1 MTVDVDVYDSEG
13 EKVDI
18 DILPGIKYFSII
30 SSLSSRLRKLHY
42 KNQYKEDG
50 GERQIFPDPEH
61 QRPPGFSECPGMCYS
76 YTEPRG
82 ELYHDLK
89 VAKRL
94 DLLNRRGR
102 APIIYHQV
110 SANKS
115 YSVLFMD
122 MRVYTRDE
130 GEYEDKAIDPP
141 K

>member
-1 MTVDVDVYDSEG
+1 MIKQAYPDSAKNLHRFTMTVDVDVYDSEG

-18 DILPGIKYFSII
+18 DILPGNSTIKI
-30 SSLSSRLRKLHY
+30 STKRMEEKDKSFQTLNIS
-42 KNQYKEDG
+42 
-50 GERQIFPDPEH
+50 DPLAT
-61 QRPPGFSECPGMCYS
+61 QNV
-76 YTEPRG
+76 
-82 ELYHDLK
+82 L

-94 DLLNRRGR
+94 DLLDRRGR

>member
-18 DILPGIKYFSII
+18 DILPGKQYFSPLLPSVVTTSHI
-30 SSLSSRLRKLHY
+30 SGNSTIKISTKRMEEKDKSFQTLNIS
-42 KNQYKEDG
+42 
-50 GERQIFPDPEH
+50 DPLAT
-61 QRPPGFSECPGMCYS
+61 QNV
-76 YTEPRG
+76 
-82 ELYHDLK
+82 L

-94 DLLNRRGR
+94 DLLKRRGR

>member
-1 MTVDVDVYDSEG
+1 MLTFMMQKER
-13 EKVDI
+13 KW
-18 DILPGIKYFSII
+18 ILTFYQVKHI
-30 SSLSSRLRKLHY
+30 SHSPCPLSSPNHSLSGNSTIKISTKRMEEKDKSFQTL
-42 KNQYKEDG
+42 N
-50 GERQIFPDPEH
+50 ISDPLST
-61 QRPPGFSECPGMCYS
+61 QSV
-76 YTEPRG
+76 
-82 ELYHDLK
+82 L

-94 DLLNRRGR
+94 DLLKRRGR

>member
-1 MTVDVDVYDSEG
+1 MLTFMIPKERKWTLTSYQVN
-13 EKVDI
+13 
-18 DILPGIKYFSII
+18 SI
-30 SSLSSRLRKLHY
+30 SLSSTPSVDTDTTSHISGNSTIKISTKRMEEKDKSFQTL
-42 KNQYKEDG
+42 N
-50 GERQIFPDPEH
+50 ISDPLAT
-61 QRPPGFSECPGMCYS
+61 QSV
-76 YTEPRG
+76 
-82 ELYHDLK
+82 L

-94 DLLNRRGR
+94 DLLKRRGR

>member
-1 MTVDVDVYDSEG
+1 MLTFMIQKER
-13 EKVDI
+13 KW
-18 DILPGIKYFSII
+18 ILTSYQVNNI
-30 SSLSSRLRKLHY
+30 SLSSPPHSSTTSHISGNSTIKISTKRMEEKDKSFQTL
-42 KNQYKEDG
+42 N
-50 GERQIFPDPEH
+50 ISDPLST
-61 QRPPGFSECPGMCYS
+61 QSV
-76 YTEPRG
+76 
-82 ELYHDLK
+82 L

-94 DLLNRRGR
+94 DLLKRRGR

>member
-18 DILPGIKYFSII
+18 DILPGNSTIKI
-30 SSLSSRLRKLHY
+30 STKRMEEKDKSFQTLNIS
-42 KNQYKEDG
+42 
-50 GERQIFPDPEH
+50 DPLAT
-61 QRPPGFSECPGMCYS
+61 QSV
-76 YTEPRG
+76 
-82 ELYHDLK
+82 L

-94 DLLNRRGR
+94 DLLKRRGR